1 MKSQTFVVLC
11 YVDRK
16 RFETFSSFT
25 FIFRA
30 NQLNILF
37 LTYDP
42 WVWTKHAPSKRQ
54 YLFTRGH
61 GAEPKKTAYW
71 EIQISQL
78 YNITI
83 FNNIWNQVL
92 ISH

>member
-1 MKSQTFVVLC
+1 MKSQIFVVLC
-11 YVDRK
+11 YVDQK
-16 RFETFSSFT
+16 RFETFSSVT
-25 FIFRA
+25 FIRRV

-37 LTYDP
+37 LTDGP

-54 YLFTRGH
+54 YLFTREH
-61 GAEPKKTAYW
+61 SAEHKKTAYW
-71 EIQISQL
+71 EIEISQL